1 MADQV
6 KRVVV
11 TVDDRHLESLD
22 QLVADL
28 ERAGL
33 RDIQTLP
40 QIGIVTGAVAPERFA
55 ALEQVA
61 GVAAVEPDG
70 EMRAI

>member
-1 MADQV
+1 MADLV

-11 TVDDRHLESLD
+11 TVDDRRLESLD

-40 QIGIVTGAVAPERFA
+40 QIGIVTGAVSPERVA